1 MVPVSWALASA
12 DVNAGTARAARI
24 AIIAITTSNSISVN
38 AEKNFFVFFFIVGCF
53 NCSCSEG
60 ILGSGGSPEPPRR
73 LRSIAATKL
82 VLRGFCYFSGCSG
95 VVLKNFLLRLFFCG
109 GFCLTLFWGFL
120 VSDLGRVIAVSTD
133 EVNIYF

>member
-38 AEKNFFVFFFIVGCF
+38 AEMNFFIFIYFFL
-53 NCSCSEG
+53 SEVVLRG
-60 ILGSGGSPEPPRR
+60 FGSGGSPEPPRR

-82 VLRGFCYFSGCSG
+82 GSQRVLFLGCSG
-95 VVLKNFLLRLFFCG
+95 NRSAQPAKAFG
-109 GFCLTLFWGFL
+109 A
-120 VSDLGRVIAVSTD
+120 GRF
-133 EVNIYF
+133 ELN